1 MATIQVELVT
11 PEKVVLQ
18 TSAESVVLPAFEGQ
32 MGVLPGHQP
41 FLVEL
46 TPGEIRV
53 TIEGEAICFA
63 VAGGFAEVQR
73 DRVSV
78 FAETAEM
85 ADEIDTERALQAL
98 ERGKSQMVQGRL
110 EPMALAQAE
119 AAIRRAQV
127 RLRVAE
133 MGRHRRAHKPQHG

>member
-1 MATIQVELVT
+1 MGKLTVELVT

-18 TSAESVVLPAFEGQ
+18 SAADSVVLPAFGGE
-32 MGVLPGHQP
+32 MGVLPGHLP

-46 TPGEIRV
+46 TPGEVRV
-53 TIEGEAICFA
+53 TSEGEPLFFAI
-63 VAGGFAEVQR
+63 AGGFAEVQR

-85 ADEIDTERALQAL
+85 SDEIDTERARQAL
-98 ERGKSQMVQGRL
+98 ERNKAELGRGRL
-110 EPMALAQAE
+110 APLALEQAE

-133 MGRHRRAHKPQHG
+133 MRRRPRRNRHE